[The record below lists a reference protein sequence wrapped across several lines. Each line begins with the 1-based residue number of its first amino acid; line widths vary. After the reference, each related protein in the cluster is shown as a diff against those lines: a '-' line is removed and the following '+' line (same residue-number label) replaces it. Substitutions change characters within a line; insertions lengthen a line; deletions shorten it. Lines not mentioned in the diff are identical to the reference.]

1 MRKYL
6 PVLVTAIILLSFA
19 GCGQAASSGSETPAS
34 DIVAI
39 SFDFEKQSGYASN
52 QFAVWV
58 EDEGGAMV
66 KTLFATRFA
75 AKGGYAE
82 RPDAIPVWV
91 SRSGVANM
99 TNVDAISGAT
109 PKSGALCYV
118 WDLTDADGVRV
129 PDGTYRYFV
138 EGTLRW
144 KNHVLYSGE
153 ITLDG
158 SAVSTE
164 ATPEY
169 SYEASD
175 DQAALASDS
184 PENNMIRSVEAQ
196 YIPPE
201 LP

>member
-1 MRKYL
+1 MRKFL
-6 PVLVTAIILLSFA
+6 PVIATAIILLFTV
-19 GCGQAASSGSETPAS
+19 GCGQIAFSASETPTT

-39 SFDFEKQSGYASN
+39 TFDFKKQSGYASN
-52 QFAVWV
+52 QFAIWV
-58 EDEGGAMV
+58 EDQDGNLL
-66 KTLFATRFA
+66 KTLYATRFT

-91 SRSGVANM
+91 SRSGVSNM
-99 TNVDAISGAT
+99 KDADAISGAT
-109 PKSGALCYV
+109 PKSGALSYF
-118 WDLTDADGVRV
+118 WDLTDADGMRV
-129 PDGTYRYFV
+129 QDGTYHYFV

-153 ITLDG
+153 ITIDG

-169 SYEASD
+169 SYAASA
-175 DQAALASDS
+175 DQAALTSDS
-184 PENNMIRSVEAQ
+184 PENNMIRSVAAQ

-201 LP
+201 QP